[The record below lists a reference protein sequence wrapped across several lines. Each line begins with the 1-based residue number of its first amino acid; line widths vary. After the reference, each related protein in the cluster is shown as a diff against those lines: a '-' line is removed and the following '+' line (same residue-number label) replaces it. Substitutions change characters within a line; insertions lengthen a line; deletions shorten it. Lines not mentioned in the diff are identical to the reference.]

1 MVLNEPR
8 PRLRLVIPG
17 ETTFVIPSNA
27 RDLGFCLHQHYCVSR
42 QKPSSLASL
51 GMTTVE
57 EERKGLGY
65 LRREAEHLRLIPLP
79 RQVVPLR
86 IYRFNQRDSLHPRP
100 RLDLFLPL
108 DRIADILESLK
119 YTSLEMLYFAANPG
133 LSFSLCSRTR
143 RRMLL
148 VIPV

>member
-1 MVLNEPR
+1 
-8 PRLRLVIPG
+8 
-17 ETTFVIPSNA
+17 
-27 RDLGFCLHQHYCVSR
+27 
-42 QKPSSLASL
+42 
-51 GMTTVE
+51 MTTVE

-65 LRREAEHLRLIPLP
+65 FRREAEHLRLIPLP

-119 YTSLEMLYFAANPG
+119 IHEPRDVVFRGKSRSKFQLVLSNPASNAIG
-133 LSFSLCSRTR
+133 DSGVERL
-143 RRMLL
+143 
-148 VIPV
+148 